1 MTIEA
6 TPNQARTSRVEDSAA
21 DRDVA
26 LIGVRLLED
35 AYVAWAA
42 AASDSERALRAW
54 LEPEARNRA
63 TAYPAYRAALDREEA
78 AARDLQRLIE
88 VTRPY
93 FELLTLGE
101 LTAAA
106 P

>member
-6 TPNQARTSRVEDSAA
+6 TPNDAPAPQVEDEIQ

-42 AASDSERALRAW
+42 AANESERALSAW

-78 AARDLQRLIE
+78 AR
-88 VTRPY
+88 
-93 FELLTLGE
+93 
-101 LTAAA
+101 
-106 P
+106 